1 MPTTPPRRSH
11 RRSSWSPK
19 PREARLSSGKRS
31 IAAASPRCYQR
42 VHPTSEPKKKKK
54 KKKKM
59 EDTGVDERLLE
70 TMASAIELTERAL
83 TQVAHIAIE
92 QIHEGLETSN
102 HIEAA
107 ERDMR
112 SALRQLVLA
121 DRELRRSAAGRR
133 VVLPRSPA
141 AATAEP
147 VKDAESAPPQA
158 IDAHEGHRSGAVA
171 QRFTSDMSG

>member
-1 MPTTPPRRSH
+1 
-11 RRSSWSPK
+11 
-19 PREARLSSGKRS
+19 
-31 IAAASPRCYQR
+31 
-42 VHPTSEPKKKKK
+42 
-54 KKKKM
+54 M
-59 EDTGVDERLLE
+59 EDVHVDERLLE
-70 TMASAIELTERAL
+70 TMESAIELTERAL

-141 AATAEP
+141 GAPVGAA
-147 VKDAESAPPQA
+147 KDAQPEALDASEGRRPPP
-158 IDAHEGHRSGAVA
+158 VA
-171 QRFTSDMSG
+171 QRFTSDMSE